1 MRQRHLRT
9 ETLRKGVIILVKKS
23 REFGYARVS
32 TKHQNTDRQLQALQ
46 CYGISVKGI
55 FIDKQ
60 SGKDFERQNYCPGDY
75 LYRSWSLK
83 WDVESGMWGIFR
95 VVKQGIGCRCK
106 NVCRRTFAHFCKR

>member
-46 CYGISVKGI
+46 CYDISVKGI

-60 SGKDFERQNYCPGDY
+60 SGKDFERQNMSRRLFIPLGEFEMGCGIRHVGDFPG
-75 LYRSWSLK
+75 
-83 WDVESGMWGIFR
+83 
-95 VVKQGIGCRCK
+95 CK
-106 NVCRRTFAHFCKR
+106 TGNRMPL

>member
-1 MRQRHLRT
+1 MWVGLLRT
-9 ETLRKGVIILVKKS
+9 ETLWKGAIILVKKS

-60 SGKDFERQNYCPGDY
+60 SGKDFERQNY
-75 LYRSWSLK
+75 LLLK
-83 WDVESGMWGIFR
+83 EKNPAFRGYSGG
-95 VVKQGIGCRCK
+95 KGTG
-106 NVCRRTFAHFCKR
+106 